1 MGKIYAPER
10 WMYRIIA
17 LSLIALFVVLAWGH
31 VPRGG

>member
-1 MGKIYAPER
+1 MYAPEK

-17 LSLIALFVVLAWGH
+17 LSLIVLFVVLAYGH